1 MLRRWARAA
10 TLKYLTLGRLGVE
23 GLNSLVQ
30 KCVVRFEYAGESSML
45 RSKVV
50 MEAGRVA
57 SILGCRPSTVVLPGG
72 GGDSGVD
79 NRARRGDLS
88 V

>member
-1 MLRRWARAA
+1 MFKRSARAA
-10 TLKYLTLGRLGVE
+10 TLKYFTLGKSGVE
-23 GLNSLVQ
+23 GLNNLVQ
-30 KCVVRFEYAGESSML
+30 KCVVKFEYAGESSIL
-45 RSKVV
+45 KSKVV

-57 SILGCRPSTVVLPGG
+57 SILGCRPGAVVLPGG

-79 NRARRGDLS
+79 SRASSGDLS